1 MTKVAGSAGDHEG
14 RCPTLSGS
22 HIMLKD
28 GAEQANFDF
37 SLLKFFA
44 ALCPCQEPPPDVLPL
59 SYVSSLGEKGED
71 YQAWN
76 GSYS

>member
-1 MTKVAGSAGDHEG
+1 
-14 RCPTLSGS
+14 
-22 HIMLKD
+22 MLKD

-37 SLLKFFA
+37 RLLKFFA

-59 SYVSSLGEKGED
+59 SYVSGLGEKGED